1 MPPVHRTGA
10 RCRGRLSAVEEL
22 EIRVTELPA
31 LEAAEL
37 VAIDAEADGLTRLF
51 AQQAVGTER
60 TARDPS
66 RSAQERAGW
75 HVKAVAHIVN
85 ARAGRASHP

>member
-75 HVKAVAHIVN
+75 HVKALHALTN
-85 ARAGRASHP
+85 ARAGRPRV

>member
-10 RCRGRLSAVEEL
+10 RFRGRLSAAEEL
-22 EIRVTELPA
+22 AVRVDGIPVDL
-31 LEAAEL
+31 AAEL

-51 AQQAVGTER
+51 ARQAVDTER

-75 HVKAVAHIVN
+75 HVKALAHITN
-85 ARAGRASHP
+85 ARAGRPRA